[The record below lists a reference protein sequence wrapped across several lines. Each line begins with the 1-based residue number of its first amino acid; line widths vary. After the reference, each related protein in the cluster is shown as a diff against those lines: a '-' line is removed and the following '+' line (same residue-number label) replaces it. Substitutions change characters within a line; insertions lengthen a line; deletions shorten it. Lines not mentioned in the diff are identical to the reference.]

1 MEKTLN
7 LIKNDPWLEPF
18 AGAITGRHQHVLDKE
33 AELTNKGKQ
42 TLSDFASGYLYFG
55 LHRTDKGWTFR
66 EWAPNATHIY
76 MVGTFNNWE
85 EKAAYKLKK
94 LKNGNWEINLPAASQ
109 SAPVVDGKVME
120 FVIFA
125 IESAAQ
131 KLGIPAPT
139 LYNRLEKLNL
149 IRQYLISGYDML
161 HTQSREYIADTL
173 VEALENWEAYY
184 KEKGE
189 FV

>member
-1 MEKTLN
+1 
-7 LIKNDPWLEPF
+7 
-18 AGAITGRHQHVLDKE
+18 
-33 AELTNKGKQ
+33 
-42 TLSDFASGYLYFG
+42 
-55 LHRTDKGWTFR
+55 
-66 EWAPNATHIY
+66 
-76 MVGTFNNWE
+76 
-85 EKAAYKLKK
+85 
-94 LKNGNWEINLPAASQ
+94 
-109 SAPVVDGKVME
+109 ME

-173 VEALENWEAYY
+173 VEALETGKPIIKK
-184 KEKGE
+184 KENLYEGLSW
-189 FV
+189 

>member
-1 MEKTLN
+1 M
-7 LIKNDPWLEPF
+7 
-18 AGAITGRHQHVLDKE
+18 
-33 AELTNKGKQ
+33 
-42 TLSDFASGYLYFG
+42 
-55 LHRTDKGWTFR
+55 LHS
-66 EWAPNATHIY
+66 
-76 MVGTFNNWE
+76 
-85 EKAAYKLKK
+85 
-94 LKNGNWEINLPAASQ
+94 SQ

-131 KLGIPAPT
+131 KLGIT

-173 VEALENWEAYY
+173 VEALENWEAHY

-189 FV
+189 SV

>member
-1 MEKTLN
+1 MP
-7 LIKNDPWLEPF
+7 KNDE
-18 AGAITGRHQHVLDKE
+18 RCK
-33 AELTNKGKQ
+33 NKH
-42 TLSDFASGYLYFG
+42 Y
-55 LHRTDKGWTFR
+55 
-66 EWAPNATHIY
+66 
-76 MVGTFNNWE
+76 
-85 EKAAYKLKK
+85 
-94 LKNGNWEINLPAASQ
+94 
-109 SAPVVDGKVME
+109 
-120 FVIFA
+120 FA

-173 VEALENWEAYY
+173 VEALENWEAHY

-189 FV
+189 SV

>member
-1 MEKTLN
+1 M
-7 LIKNDPWLEPF
+7 
-18 AGAITGRHQHVLDKE
+18 
-33 AELTNKGKQ
+33 
-42 TLSDFASGYLYFG
+42 
-55 LHRTDKGWTFR
+55 LHS
-66 EWAPNATHIY
+66 
-76 MVGTFNNWE
+76 
-85 EKAAYKLKK
+85 
-94 LKNGNWEINLPAASQ
+94 SQ

-173 VEALENWEAYY
+173 VEVLENWEAHY

-189 FV
+189 WPSGVDLNGNTIYFKFHLTADGSFLTYANGNGDFKNSGDWGTNYIYDSAAKKWYYSSKGTNLGGISNSIDKGGKTEAQIIDKINCVYDRCISME

>member
-1 MEKTLN
+1 M
-7 LIKNDPWLEPF
+7 
-18 AGAITGRHQHVLDKE
+18 
-33 AELTNKGKQ
+33 
-42 TLSDFASGYLYFG
+42 
-55 LHRTDKGWTFR
+55 LHS
-66 EWAPNATHIY
+66 
-76 MVGTFNNWE
+76 
-85 EKAAYKLKK
+85 
-94 LKNGNWEINLPAASQ
+94 SQ

-161 HTQSREYIADTL
+161 HTQSREYIVADTL
-173 VEALENWEAYY
+173 VEALENWEAHY

-189 FV
+189 SV

>member
-1 MEKTLN
+1 MP
-7 LIKNDPWLEPF
+7 KNDERCKNKHY
-18 AGAITGRHQHVLDKE
+18 ICTYYTKII
-33 AELTNKGKQ
+33 ELH
-42 TLSDFASGYLYFG
+42 S
-55 LHRTDKGWTFR
+55 
-66 EWAPNATHIY
+66 
-76 MVGTFNNWE
+76 
-85 EKAAYKLKK
+85 
-94 LKNGNWEINLPAASQ
+94 SQ

-173 VEALENWEAYY
+173 VEALENWEAHY

-189 FV
+189 SV

>member
-1 MEKTLN
+1 M
-7 LIKNDPWLEPF
+7 
-18 AGAITGRHQHVLDKE
+18 
-33 AELTNKGKQ
+33 
-42 TLSDFASGYLYFG
+42 
-55 LHRTDKGWTFR
+55 LHS
-66 EWAPNATHIY
+66 
-76 MVGTFNNWE
+76 
-85 EKAAYKLKK
+85 
-94 LKNGNWEINLPAASQ
+94 SQ

-125 IESAAQ
+125 IES
-131 KLGIPAPT
+131 APT

-173 VEALENWEAYY
+173 VEALENWEAHY

-189 FV
+189 SV